1 MMGAKPTDDMPG
13 LVVHKEEEK
22 PIVIVTIL
30 DGWISLES
38 SQAFKETAPVSD
50 SSSLC
55 PARSPTSLISS
66 EPLSHVWISIK
77 SIIHSLHHPS
87 YERLIYVKR

>member
-38 SQAFKETAPVSD
+38 YQAFKETAPVSD

-55 PARSPTSLISS
+55 PARFPTLCPPARSPTSLISS

-77 SIIHSLHHPS
+77 SIIHSLH
-87 YERLIYVKR
+87 L